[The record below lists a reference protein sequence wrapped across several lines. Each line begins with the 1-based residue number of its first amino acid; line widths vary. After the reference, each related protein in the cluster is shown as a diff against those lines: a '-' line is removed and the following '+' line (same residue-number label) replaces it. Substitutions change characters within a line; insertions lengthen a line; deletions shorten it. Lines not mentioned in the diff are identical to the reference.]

1 MPEGYEVML
10 FIAAVFPAVFLFA
23 FGACMGS
30 LANVLVYRMPRGL
43 NVVTPPSACPHCHTR
58 LTWRENIPI
67 LGWLLLRG
75 RCRFCK
81 SPISAEYPLV
91 EAFTALL
98 FGGLYLLWFV
108 APPSATLVGLPI
120 GTLRPDWAMEAVL
133 GIKYG
138 WPIFALT
145 LLLLFSLIVMTLIDA
160 KTYTIPLS
168 LTWICAGAALV
179 VHPAAAAYVNA
190 VRGGLFVLPGD
201 WTWVIP
207 TPPTTSS
214 FELEVGGRAV
224 QVFTQGWW
232 WIGASI
238 GAAVGLAG
246 SLLLLRTGLIRR
258 SFLDYEAWETEQ
270 LAKQAA
276 EAQSALAAAPTAAD
290 PTGEQPA
297 SQPRAVV
304 DDPTQL
310 WIAYP
315 HARREMIKEL
325 AFLAPVVLLALL
337 GGYLLD
343 QWQCPVLTAEWA
355 AKHPA
360 GVGLLGASY
369 EAVPPLWLLALCG
382 SLMGYFIGGGIVWF
396 FRIFGSLAFGKEAMG
411 LGDVHL
417 MAGVGAIVGW
427 IDAGLAF
434 LLAAFVGMAW
444 TIIAAVAG
452 GGMKRTM
459 PYGPYLAIATV
470 LVMIFKPLIEKALSA
485 LWHMDV
491 NLPG

>member
-10 FIAAVFPAVFLFA
+10 FIAAVFPALFLFA

-43 NVVTPPSACPHCHTR
+43 NVVTPPSACPHCGTR

-81 SPISAEYPLV
+81 STISAEYPLV
-91 EAFTALL
+91 EAFTAVL
-98 FGGLYLLWFV
+98 FGALYLTWFV
-108 APPSATLVGLPI
+108 FPI
-120 GTLRPDWAMEAVL
+120 GNLRPDWTPDTVL
-133 GIKYG
+133 GIRYG
-138 WPIFALT
+138 WPIFTLT

-168 LTWICAGAALV
+168 LTWICAGAALI

-190 VRGGLFVLPGD
+190 VKGGNFVLPGD

-214 FELEVGGRAV
+214 VEVEVAGRTV

-246 SLLLLRTGLIRR
+246 ALLLLRTGLIRR
-258 SFLDYEAWETEQ
+258 SFLDYEAWEAEQ

-276 EAQSALAAAPTAAD
+276 EAQAALAAAPTATD

-297 SQPRAVV
+297 SKPAAVV

-315 HARREMIKEL
+315 HARREMVREL

-337 GGYLLD
+337 GGYIVD
-343 QWQCPVLTAEWA
+343 QWQRPALTPQWLA
-355 AKHPA
+355 ALPQGIDNLA
-360 GVGLLGASY
+360 TSY

-444 TIIAAVAG
+444 TILGMVFG

-470 LVMIFKPLIEKALSA
+470 LVMIFKPLIERLLSA